1 MRYVATGLAMLL
13 TLSFATPGAAS
24 ESEPVFTGTGK
35 TCADITWKPSA
46 LARFPNIG
54 AVCQTLVERDGKQYA
69 QFNGVVQRRSGNSLY
84 IRFQGG
90 EQVPG
95 GDRAVLIK
103 PPEDMVIQTPKGK
116 LRMRDAQ
123 RGQELTVYIPSDHF
137 VLNLGDEI
145 AVVDQTPIEDVVAL
159 TEEPA
164 ASEPTP
170 AEPPRAAEAS
180 PAPVE
185 APAPQVTPPAAPPV
199 AAAPAPAPRAPK
211 ESPWTLLIFGVVIA
225 VIVIGVLTMRYRSK

>member
-1 MRYVATGLAMLL
+1 MRYAAIGLTALL
-13 TLSFATPGAAS
+13 TLTFATSAAAA
-24 ESEPVFTGTGK
+24 ESEPAFTGTGK

-54 AVCQTLVERDGKQYA
+54 AVCQAVVERDGKQYA

-90 EQVPG
+90 EGVPG

-103 PPEDMVIQTPKGK
+103 PPAEMVIQTPKGK

-137 VLNLGDEI
+137 VVNLGDEI

-159 TEEPA
+159 TDEPA
-164 ASEPTP
+164 ATEPTPP
-170 AEPPRAAEAS
+170 AEPPRTAEAA
-180 PAPVE
+180 PPPVE
-185 APAPQVTPPAAPPV
+185 APAPPPV
-199 AAAPAPAPRAPK
+199 AAAPTPTPQARK
-211 ESPWTLLIFGVVIA
+211 ESPWTLLILGVVIA
-225 VIVIGVLTMRYRSK
+225 VIVIGVFTMRYRSK

>member
-13 TLSFATPGAAS
+13 TLSFATPGAAA

-54 AVCQTLVERDGKQYA
+54 AVCQALVERNGKQYA

-90 EQVPG
+90 EQVSG

-137 VLNLGDEI
+137 VVNLGDEI
-145 AVVDQTPIEDVVAL
+145 GEVDQTPIEDVVAL
-159 TEEPA
+159 TEEP
-164 ASEPTP
+164 TP

-180 PAPVE
+180 PPPVE
-185 APAPQVTPPAAPPV
+185 APAPQATPPAPPPV
-199 AAAPAPAPRAPK
+199 AAVPAPAPQAPK
-211 ESPWTLLIFGVVIA
+211 ESPWTLLILGVVIA